1 MTGNSDL
8 HADDIGQVVGV
19 SHHDGNIDGINFGN
33 DSVDIN
39 LSSSCGKKNT
49 VRLLGVQY
57 FIANGLREG
66 NVVDRMYLWDAEKAP
81 DSIMKRAM
89 QALSIDLPK
98 VLQERA
104 NKASKI
110 FLMECSYGAEIF
122 SVLHHGIQLKG
133 SGSITD
139 DS

>member
-19 SHHDGNIDGINFGN
+19 SHHDGSIEGINFGK

-39 LSSSCGKKNT
+39 ISSSYGEKNT
-49 VRLLGVQY
+49 VCLVGVRY

-81 DSIMKRAM
+81 DSIMKRVM
-89 QALSIDLPK
+89 QALSIDLPN
-98 VLQERA
+98 VMQERA
-104 NKASKI
+104 SKNSKI

-133 SGSITD
+133 PGSVSD
-139 DS
+139 EP